1 MKKIKTPKKII
12 ILKNENKTKL
22 IEQALVQ
29 G

>member
-12 ILKNENKTKL
+12 ILKNKNKTKL